1 MFSLCFAPFFPLKVV
16 LSVFTMPPL
25 PTLCI
30 AVCSALVATAAAVVG
45 ASDIST
51 PAGNWSLVKLQSAAT
66 GPEHAVC
73 LDGSPYAFYMRPSI
87 TNASDN
93 SKWVVFMEGGG
104 WCGSDA
110 NCAQRALTPL
120 GSSTSYG
127 PDPGPTEADALFDD
141 FGDAVAVYAK
151 YCDGGSW
158 TGNVTE
164 PITVGK
170 QQIWYRGRPLLD
182 ALLDELLQ
190 QGKLVVKDAFS
201 AIWSGFR
208 KCWLAHQ
215 CNFRKKMPL
224 YHSRLISVQVSQRL
238 MSYCSR
244 DVQLVL

>member
-1 MFSLCFAPFFPLKVV
+1 MNEESFDRRSRHLLSLSFSPSKQQAAPLIFAISFFSFFISFFSFFF
-16 LSVFTMPPL
+16 LSLSLSFLVFIMPSFPK
-25 PTLCI
+25 I
-30 AVCSALVATAAAVVG
+30 SAAVCSALVAATGTVAG
-45 ASDIST
+45 ASELDS
-51 PAGNWSLVKLQSAAT
+51 PAGNWSLVTLHDAAT

-73 LDGSPYAFYMRPSI
+73 LDGSPYAFYTRPSI
-87 TNASDN
+87 TNASDK

-127 PDPGPTEADALFDD
+127 PDPGPTEADVLFND
-141 FGDAVAVYAK
+141 FPDAVAVYAK

-164 PITVGK
+164 PITVGR

-190 QGKLVVKDAFS
+190 QGTTLIGPFMFS
-201 AIWSGFR
+201 LKPFAR
-208 KCWLAHQ
+208 H
-215 CNFRKKMPL
+215 
-224 YHSRLISVQVSQRL
+224 
-238 MSYCSR
+238 
-244 DVQLVL
+244 